1 VFVYTQISRK
11 RARVQ
16 HRPTFV
22 SRTPDQVLE
31 QNDVQIVDLEG
42 TVLAVA
48 KINGIVKAGDRYA
61 IEGDPLPND
70 PRIGKPTTTPH
81 RSRNSVGYF

>member
-1 VFVYTQISRK
+1 
-11 RARVQ
+11 
-16 HRPTFV
+16 V

-61 IEGDPLPND
+61 IEGDPLPN
-70 PRIGKPTTTPH
+70 PKLRGL
-81 RSRNSVGYF
+81 